1 MQEGAGLDVV
11 TDGELRRHTFIDQLL
26 EAVMGLTPDPE
37 GWASDHIPVP
47 FHDEGGAEQSVF
59 AIPISV
65 TAKVVVLVQLA
76 LSTQCG
82 FASAGPG
89 NSISEDAEER
99 KLQLIAEVARRVWG

>member
-1 MQEGAGLDVV
+1 
-11 TDGELRRHTFIDQLL
+11 
-26 EAVMGLTPDPE
+26 
-37 GWASDHIPVP
+37 
-47 FHDEGGAEQSVF
+47 VF
-59 AIPISV
+59 TIPISV

-99 KLQLIAEVARRVWG
+99 KLQLIAEVARGVRG